1 MKQVAMKVN
10 QSNLVKS
17 LKFSFTNKTTVLGE
31 LMQNARRAGATS
43 INFEFAPETRILRVT
58 DNGCG
63 IDSIETLLTVAE
75 SGWDADVVAQEH
87 PFGIGFLSALF
98 ACRHITV
105 VSKSGRISV
114 DTDDVLSFKPVNIT
128 PVPKWDNVTTI
139 TMVAVDLELGRIEHE
154 LKRLAS
160 AFPIPVIFNG
170 ESLAR
175 PHAMDSG
182 LEFVNTEIGSICLA
196 GFNKPEQH
204 NKSFVMYLQG
214 LPIYKSSSYGS
225 FGSPGHHVIHLDSS
239 KFFGRLPDRDEL
251 VDKQDV
257 LKQVEGVLR
266 SQIENRLVE
275 IKATLSALDF
285 VSYYDIIN
293 EWNLLYLLNDVP
305 VIPRH
310 VLREIANYPNCNEE
324 NFGDHESR
332 LEKPVHRDEILSGR
346 QVVSFDEYMQDEGS
360 ALSMYVYKNEF
371 YIYCH
376 SSSNRLD
383 SEHWLLAHIR
393 NLNGE
398 KVSIELINQT
408 HEACF
413 DGVWTSLA
421 AVFCE
426 AYRIYVGD
434 DFVEINDDAMFDG
447 SKAIV
452 PKLDASGSV
461 VTQASTF
468 RDEYDFQ
475 QSAYETDEYDF
486 SQFVVANTSADTSEA
501 LKRLLPN
508 FSGCP
513 SVFGKSFVIA
523 IDENGRV
530 ASVTSA

>member
-43 INFEFAPETRILRVT
+43 VNFEFAPETKILRVT
-58 DNGCG
+58 DDGCG

-114 DTDDVLSFKPVNIT
+114 NTDDVLSFKPVNIT
-128 PVPKWDNVTTI
+128 PVPEWDNVTII

-154 LKRLAS
+154 LKRLAT
-160 AFPIPVIFNG
+160 AFPIPVLFNG
-170 ESLAR
+170 AELNR

-182 LEFVNTEIGSICLA
+182 LEFDNTEIGYVCLA
-196 GFNKPEQH
+196 GFNKPDQH
-204 NKSFVMYLQG
+204 NKNYLMYLQG

-225 FGSPGHHVIHLDSS
+225 FGSPGYHVIHLDSS

-266 SQIENRLVE
+266 SQIEKRLIE
-275 IKATLSALDF
+275 MQSSLSALDF
-285 VSYYDIIN
+285 VAYYDIIN
-293 EWNLLYLLNDVP
+293 DWNLLYLLNDVP
-305 VIPRH
+305 VIPWH
-310 VLREIANYPNCNEE
+310 VLREITGYPNCNDE
-324 NFGDHESR
+324 NFGDYESR
-332 LEKPVHRDEILSGR
+332 LEKPVHRDEILAGR

-360 ALSMYVYKNEF
+360 ALSMYVYMNEF
-371 YIYCH
+371 YIYYH
-376 SSSNRLD
+376 SSSNKLD
-383 SEHWLLAHIR
+383 SEHWLHAHIR

-398 KVSIELINQT
+398 KVSIELINESHTAYFSGQW
-408 HEACF
+408 ACL
-413 DGVWTSLA
+413 DS
-421 AVFCE
+421 VFCD
-426 AYRIYVGD
+426 AYRIHVGN
-434 DFVEINDDAMFDG
+434 DFVEIDGNSMFDG
-447 SKAIV
+447 EKAIV
-452 PKLDASGSV
+452 LKRDGSGSV
-461 VTQASTF
+461 LTQSNSF

-475 QSAYETDEYDF
+475 QSAYEADEFDF
-486 SQFVVANTSADTSEA
+486 SQFVVANTSSDITEA

-513 SVFGKSFVIA
+513 SLFGKSFVITL
-523 IDENGRV
+523 DENGHV
-530 ASVTSA
+530 ATVTPS

>member
-17 LKFSFTNKTTVLGE
+17 LKFSFTNKSTVLGE

-43 INFEFAPETRILRVT
+43 VNFEFAPETKILRVN
-58 DNGCG
+58 DDGCG

-114 DTDDVLSFKPVNIT
+114 NTDDVLSFKPVNIT
-128 PVPKWDNVTTI
+128 PVPEWDNVTTI

-175 PHAMDSG
+175 PHATDSG
-182 LEFVNTEIGSICLA
+182 LEFVNTEIGSVCLA
-196 GFNKPEQH
+196 GFDKPDQH
-204 NKSFVMYLQG
+204 NKNYVMYLQG

-225 FGSPGHHVIHLDSS
+225 FGSPGYHVIHLDSS

-257 LKQVEGVLR
+257 LKQVEAVLR
-266 SQIENRLVE
+266 SNVEKRLVE
-275 IKATLSALDF
+275 MKSSLSALDF
-285 VSYYDIIN
+285 VAYYDIIN
-293 EWNLLYLLNDVP
+293 DWNLLSLLNDVP
-305 VIPRH
+305 VIPRQ
-310 VLREIANYPNCNEE
+310 VLREITDYPNCNDE
-324 NFGDHESR
+324 NFGGYECR
-332 LEKPVHRDEILSGR
+332 LENPVHRDEILFGR
-346 QVVSFDEYMQDEGS
+346 PVVSFDEYMQDEGS
-360 ALSMYVYKNEF
+360 ALSMYVYMNEF
-371 YIYCH
+371 YIYYHC
-376 SSSNRLD
+376 SSNKLD
-383 SEHWLLAHIR
+383 SEHWLHAHIR

-398 KVSIELINQT
+398 KVSIELINESHSAYFSGQW
-408 HEACF
+408 ACL
-413 DGVWTSLA
+413 D
-421 AVFCE
+421 AVFCD
-426 AYRIYVGD
+426 AYRIHVGN
-434 DFVEINDDAMFDG
+434 DFVEIDDDSMFDG
-447 SKAIV
+447 EKAIV
-452 PKLDASGSV
+452 PKKDGSGSV
-461 VTQASTF
+461 LCQSNSF

-475 QSAYETDEYDF
+475 QSAYEADEFDF
-486 SQFVVANTSADTSEA
+486 SQFVVANTSSDIAEA

-508 FSGCP
+508 FGGCP
-513 SVFGKSFVIA
+513 SLYGNSFVITL
-523 IDENGRV
+523 DEKGCV
-530 ASVTSA
+530 ASVTAA